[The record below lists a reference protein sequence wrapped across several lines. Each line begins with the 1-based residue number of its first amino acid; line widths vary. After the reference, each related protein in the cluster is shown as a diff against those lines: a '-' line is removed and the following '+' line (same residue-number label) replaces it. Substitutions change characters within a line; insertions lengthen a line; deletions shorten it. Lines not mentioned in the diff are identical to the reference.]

1 VLEPIDGGRTRLII
15 RGRASAHWL
24 DLARVHRPADR
35 ERIFIERAHAVLA
48 RLPRRLLIAFAGLGH
63 RIMEA
68 RHLRGIQRRST
79 APANLGARVERW
91 RKPLL
96 TCGIL
101 AAVLYVAMTL
111 FVGLLWDGYS
121 AADQTISELSAIGAP
136 TRPLWMVL
144 GTIYTALMAA
154 FGWIVW
160 KSAPHRTLRIVGAL
174 LFTQAVFGIFWP
186 PMHRRAVL
194 AAGGGTLTDTLHI
207 VWTIV
212 TGLLFMAALGFG
224 AAGFGRRFRLYSL
237 ATIVIVFAC
246 GAWTG
251 TYAPAIQGNLPTPW
265 VGVWERINTNAF
277 MVWIAVL
284 AAALLHVPHSME
296 TDSRNASGTRS

>member
-1 VLEPIDGGRTRLII
+1 VGLDG
-15 RGRASAHWL
+15 S
-24 DLARVHRPADR
+24 
-35 ERIFIERAHAVLA
+35 RIE
-48 RLPRRLLIAFAGLGH
+48 
-63 RIMEA
+63 
-68 RHLRGIQRRST
+68 Q
-79 APANLGARVERW
+79 W

-101 AAVLYVAMTL
+101 AGVLYVAMTL
-111 FVGLLWDGYS
+111 LVGRLWNGYS
-121 AADQTISELSAIGAP
+121 TADQTISELSAIGAP

-186 PMHRRAVL
+186 PMHQRAVL

-237 ATIVIVFAC
+237 ATIVIVFVC

-284 AAALLHVPHSME
+284 AAALVHVPHSMA